1 VKTLIFVFLMVTPA
15 LYAQQ
20 KAAPSM
26 EKCRADSGLWTPSS
40 DNISEAFSKF
50 DVPTLDAMSGEM
62 VHCEDADPKG
72 YEGYRRVIAAI
83 NVEIRKRLEDFIR
96 RQGLTNKFFQED
108 TAGSR

>member
-1 VKTLIFVFLMVTPA
+1 
-15 LYAQQ
+15 
-20 KAAPSM
+20 
-26 EKCRADSGLWTPSS
+26 
-40 DNISEAFSKF
+40 
-50 DVPTLDAMSGEM
+50 MSAEM

>member
-1 VKTLIFVFLMVTPA
+1 MKTLIFVFLMVTPT

-20 KAAPSM
+20 KSAPSM
-26 EKCRADSGLWTPSS
+26 EKCRADSGLWTPSI

-50 DVPTLDAMSGEM
+50 DVPTLDAMSAEM

>member
-1 VKTLIFVFLMVTPA
+1 VKTLIFAFLVMTPT

-20 KAAPSM
+20 KSAPSI
-26 EKCRADSGLWTPSS
+26 EQCRADSSLWSPTV

-50 DVPTLDAMSGEM
+50 DLPTLDAMSSEM

-72 YEGYRRVIAAI
+72 YEGYRRVTTAI

-108 TAGSR
+108 AAGSR